1 MVAISQNPVDNIIIG
16 LVAIFFLVFVA
27 EKVIDKSI
35 RLSRKLGISKLFIGL
50 TVIAVGTSLPEITTS
65 VVGSLDILRGSINP
79 LVASGTIIGTS
90 IGSSIVQQ
98 SLIFGIVGLL
108 AITHSRAIYVRRSF
122 LKQDGILM
130 IVAAIL
136 VFLFALDGEISR
148 IEGVVLFF
156 GYILYLWFLWMK
168 EDERMHNHHR
178 KVHSDVKDKRH
189 IFFDL
194 SYVSIGILIVIFSA
208 EYILRK
214 AEFFVNRYGVGSSLI
229 GVMVVGIAA
238 ALPELTTSITA
249 MFKDASSISMGILIG
264 SNITNPM
271 LALGIGAM
279 ISSYQVPKPIIAYDL
294 PVMILSGIIVVG
306 LLWTNGAF
314 SKKEA
319 FIMMSIY
326 FVYIL
331 ARLKYFPVD

>member
-1 MVAISQNPVDNIIIG
+1 MVAISQNPIDNIIIG
-16 LVAIFFLVFVA
+16 LIAIFFLVFVA
-27 EKVIDKSI
+27 EKVINKSI

-79 LVASGTIIGTS
+79 LVASGTVIGTS

-98 SLIFGIVGLL
+98 SLILGIVGLL
-108 AITHSRAIYVRRSF
+108 AITHSRAIYVKRSF

-130 IVAAIL
+130 IVAAML
-136 VFLFALDGEISR
+136 VFLFALDGKISR
-148 IEGVVLFF
+148 IEGIILFF
-156 GYILYLWFLWMK
+156 GYVLYLWFLWMK

-178 KVHSDVKDKRH
+178 KVHLDVNDKRH

-208 EYILRK
+208 EYILRI

-229 GVMVVGIAA
+229 GVMVIGVAS

-249 MFKDASSISMGILIG
+249 MFRGASSISIGILIG

-271 LALGIGAM
+271 FALGLGAM
-279 ISSYQVPKPIIAYDL
+279 ISSYQVPRPIIAYDL
-294 PVMILSGIIVVG
+294 PVMIISGIIVVG
-306 LLWTNGAF
+306 LLWTNRAF

-319 FIMMSIY
+319 FIMMAIY

-331 ARLKYFPVD
+331 ARLKYFSVD